1 MCRCTPPAAAL
12 LLWRMDELQRHWRCA
27 VRAGSLV
34 AGRPL
39 VQRALLHRKM
49 NVIEGMPPYP
59 YSHRNV
65 FGKIITEVAG
75 QMPTRACSPA
85 PNTPR

>member
-1 MCRCTPPAAAL
+1 
-12 LLWRMDELQRHWRCA
+12 
-27 VRAGSLV
+27 
-34 AGRPL
+34 
-39 VQRALLHRKM
+39 M
-49 NVIEGMPPYP
+49 NVIEGIPPYP

-75 QMPTRACSPA
+75 QMPTRAYSPA